1 LSARQPAGS
10 VLLQAHAEAGLAALT
25 GRDLIDRHIDA
36 ADQRVVSV
44 EATRSGR
51 RVHERIRTL
60 RSNVV
65 AERLGQG
72 D

>member
-1 LSARQPAGS
+1 
-10 VLLQAHAEAGLAALT
+10 LT

-65 AERLGQG
+65 AERLGEG